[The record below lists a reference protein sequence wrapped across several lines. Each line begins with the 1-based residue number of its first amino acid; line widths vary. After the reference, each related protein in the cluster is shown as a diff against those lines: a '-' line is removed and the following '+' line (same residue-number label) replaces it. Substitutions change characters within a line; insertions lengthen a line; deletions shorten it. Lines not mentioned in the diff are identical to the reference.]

1 MIRILNSMNPEVEKM
16 PKSKKP
22 FVMERPCYTLA
33 IVDGASAELT
43 MYGEI
48 VETQP
53 TDWWG
58 DPIDGQFIIL
68 SEFLKDLEEIKNCT
82 ELTIHMNSVGGDAY
96 ASISIHNRLRELA
109 KDGMNITCVV
119 DGVAMSGG
127 SLIMCAADTVKVNPS
142 SIIMIHDCWTY
153 VWKSANSSDLRKLA
167 DSLDVIN
174 ESQAEIY
181 VRKTGKD
188 ADEIRQMMTATS
200 YMTGRKAVEKGF
212 ADELIEDAEDADIEV
227 SADHKTLYAFGR
239 KMRVAAMGQLP
250 DGIKTHVETVETVPE
265 TDGGDKNTPDA
276 SGNKGGKNSM
286 TFEEFRK
293 ENPEAAEAAIAEAQA
308 SVSHD
313 EAVKAERQRIAEI
326 DDIASLYDAETVRAA
341 KYGDKPCTAQEL
353 AFRAAKAMAK
363 QGKQFMADLA
373 EDTADSKASGVPA
386 ASAPVAEQ
394 PKEMSNA
401 EKVAAGRE
409 LAKSL
414 HSEKKEEV

>member
-1 MIRILNSMNPEVEKM
+1 MIRILNSMNPEVKKM

-68 SEFLKDLEEIKNCT
+68 SEFLKDLEEIKGCT

-96 ASISIHNRLRELA
+96 ASISIHNRLRELV

-127 SLIMCAADTVKVNPS
+127 SLIMCAADIVKVNPS

-188 ADEIRQMMTATS
+188 AEEIRQMMTATS

-212 ADELIEDAEDADIEV
+212 ADELIEDADDADIEV

-250 DGIKTHVETVETVPE
+250 EGIKTHVETVETVPE
-265 TDGGDKNTPDA
+265 TDGGDKITPDA
-276 SGNKGGKNSM
+276 SGKTGGKEPM

-293 ENPEAAEAAIAEAQA
+293 ENPEAAEAALAEAKA
-308 SVSHD
+308 SVSHE
-313 EAVKAERQRIAEI
+313 EAVAAERKRIADI
-326 DDIASLYDAETVRAA
+326 DEIASLYDAETVRSA
-341 KYGDKPCTAQEL
+341 KYGENPCTAEQM
-353 AFRAAKAMAK
+353 AFRAAKEMAK
-363 QGKQFMADLA
+363 QGKQFMTNLAD
-373 EDTADSKASGVPA
+373 DTAESKASAVPA

-394 PKEMSNA
+394 PKEMSSA